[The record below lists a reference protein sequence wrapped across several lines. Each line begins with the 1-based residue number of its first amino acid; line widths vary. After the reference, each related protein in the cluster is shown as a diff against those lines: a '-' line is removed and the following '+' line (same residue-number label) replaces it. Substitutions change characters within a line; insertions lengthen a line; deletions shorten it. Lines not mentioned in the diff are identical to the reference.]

1 MCYNINEAILCE
13 ITAFAVLRRCMK
25 MKKLLVLIFVV
36 SAAAAAVIAAV
47 TVFNVKFHK
56 KYINVCD

>member
-1 MCYNINEAILCE
+1 
-13 ITAFAVLRRCMK
+13 
-25 MKKLLVLIFVV
+25 MKKILLLIFVV
-36 SAAAAAVIAAV
+36 SVTAAAVISAV